1 MAENSKDKSINI
13 SPVPKCVNNFINNC
27 LEKPGQAIG
36 TTFAD
41 IWFLAFGGI
50 SQYADKRKLKYQIE
64 LEKFKHEIEAEIDAI
79 PKHNKVEAD
88 TQFIGLALD
97 ASKYCVEKEELR
109 CLFSSLIASSM
120 NKEKEKYVHPLFID
134 IIKRMSVLEAKVFK
148 VITLLDDKIEINTTE
163 NGLSASLEI
172 LTNMG
177 LIVKAVRDNKWA
189 EIVEERVNKGQKT
202 NIESSLRYI
211 VSTLA
216 LHTRNGV
223 DGELPK
229 EINMILYYTYGL
241 TALGLNLAKACFSK
255 TEINEMYQRWEQVSL
270 DRTVAAHIDIQEGK
284 Y

>member
-109 CLFSSLIASSM
+109 FLFSSLIASSM

-134 IIKRMSVLEAKVFK
+134 IIKRMSTLEAKIFK
-148 VITLLDDKIEINTTE
+148 VITLLDDKININTTVY
-163 NGLSASLEI
+163 GLSASLEI

-177 LIVKAVRDNKWA
+177 LIVKAVKSNKWA
-189 EIVEERVNKGQKT
+189 DIVDERVNKGQKP
-202 NIESSLRYI
+202 NIGSSLRFI

-216 LHTRNGV
+216 LHSRNGV
-223 DGELPK
+223 DAELPK

-241 TALGLNLAKACFSK
+241 TQLGHNLAKACFSK
-255 TEINEMYQRWEQVSL
+255 TEINNMYQRWEQISC
-270 DRTVAAHIDIQEGK
+270 DRTAAAHIDIQDGK